1 MNLPLRSILPDGV
14 RNTSEV
20 SRDLA
25 VLTEG
30 TQMSA
35 YESRQFVKPLKRG
48 HSIERL
54 HAAAEGYVEE
64 AHRSERID
72 AMGTEH
78 RLLQWNAS
86 FQI

>member
-1 MNLPLRSILPDGV
+1 
-14 RNTSEV
+14 
-20 SRDLA
+20 
-25 VLTEG
+25 
-30 TQMSA
+30 MSA
-35 YESRQFVKPLKRG
+35 YESRQVVKPLKRG